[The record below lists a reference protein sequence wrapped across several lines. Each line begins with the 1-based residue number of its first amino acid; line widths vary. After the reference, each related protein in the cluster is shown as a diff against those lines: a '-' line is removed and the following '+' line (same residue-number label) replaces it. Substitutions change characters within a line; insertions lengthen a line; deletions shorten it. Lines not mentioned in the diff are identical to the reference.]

1 MPMVVHHSDTGWTAP
16 TTFEALIDLD
26 ADTYREVQRQIPSFE
41 LLLDDVSGAR
51 DDELRSRVM
60 SEFAQLALMSLARA
74 RSASDM
80 LAELR
85 RWSDVLVRV
94 AALPNGVAA
103 LAALVSYILGVTGLP
118 PDDLKEFLK
127 ALGPQTQEAF
137 MTGADI
143 LREEGRKEGEA
154 KGEAKIILRLLRA
167 KFGEVPSEAEER
179 LRSAS
184 VEQLDTWA
192 ERLLTAESVEE
203 ALA

>member
-1 MPMVVHHSDTGWTAP
+1 
-16 TTFEALIDLD
+16 
-26 ADTYREVQRQIPSFE
+26 
-41 LLLDDVSGAR
+41 
-51 DDELRSRVM
+51 
-60 SEFAQLALMSLARA
+60 
-74 RSASDM
+74 M

>member
-1 MPMVVHHSDTGWTAP
+1 
-16 TTFEALIDLD
+16 
-26 ADTYREVQRQIPSFE
+26 
-41 LLLDDVSGAR
+41 
-51 DDELRSRVM
+51 
-60 SEFAQLALMSLARA
+60 
-74 RSASDM
+74 M

-143 LREEGRKEGEA
+143 LRQEGEA
-154 KGEAKIILRLLRA
+154 RGKAQGRVELLLRLLRA

-179 LRSAS
+179 LHSAS

-203 ALA
+203 ALANIETGWEEITEDFGRDAQIKAQALALGIGN

>member
-1 MPMVVHHSDTGWTAP
+1 MVVHHSDTGWTAP

-143 LREEGRKEGEA
+143 LRQEGEA
-154 KGEAKIILRLLRA
+154 RGKAQGRVELLLRLLRA

-179 LRSAS
+179 L
-184 VEQLDTWA
+184 
-192 ERLLTAESVEE
+192 LTAESVEE